1 MRKKSKRKRKAKQG
15 AQAKKPR
22 RNVFEGIAPEQ
33 ATLTA
38 DSGSAA
44 REEQTQPPQVIEI
57 DEPKVV
63 VESAARAKRPR
74 TKGEPS
80 HHPGLSSSDDIWDP
94 ELMVRLDLVSV
105 HHTVLDTSDVELS
118 AKVAHALARAA
129 YLPGDI

>member
-1 MRKKSKRKRKAKQG
+1 MGKKSKGKRKAKQG
-15 AQAKKPR
+15 AQAKKPKKAI
-22 RNVFEGIAPEQ
+22 FEGIAPEQ

-44 REEQTQPPQVIEI
+44 REEQIQPPQVVEI
-57 DEPKVV
+57 DEPEVV
-63 VESAARAKRPR
+63 VEPAARVKRPR
-74 TKGEPS
+74 TEGEPS

-118 AKVAHALARAA
+118 AKVAHALAGAA